1 MNNKIEKIFK
11 KNFKKLKS
19 KKKFIQ
25 MNMENTAGWDSIGHV
40 NFLLNLEKAF
50 NMKFTTKEF
59 FELNSISKIIKRLK
73 KK

>member
-1 MNNKIEKIFK
+1 
-11 KNFKKLKS
+11 
-19 KKKFIQ
+19 
-25 MNMENTAGWDSIGHV
+25 MENTAGWDSIGHV